1 MNAIKSPISYLNFRT
16 PQQAIQA
23 FYTLYNQDTVKNQ
36 LTAVFCRYTAMAT
49 NGKMHY
55 DEDIASFVRLFDH
68 LIALT
73 GAIET
78 LQQNEIKGKCP
89 VCNRTGNPQH

>member
-1 MNAIKSPISYLNFRT
+1 MNAINNPISHLNFRM

-49 NGKMHY
+49 TGKMEY
-55 DEDIASFVRLFDH
+55 NEDIASFVQLFDH

-73 GAIET
+73 GAVET
-78 LQQNEIKGKCP
+78 LQQNGIKGKCP
-89 VCNRTGNPQH
+89 VCNRTGNPPH